1 MKVLNTDYLSGWYI
15 GSFEPSLVSSNEIE
29 VGTKLVPSGTLPDYH
44 YHKIKREITV
54 VLSGSIKLESS
65 GEIVS
70 SGSAI
75 ILEPFEKNDQIFL
88 EDTLILI
95 INTPSAQSDKH
106 Y

>member
-29 VGTKLVPSGTLPDYH
+29 VGTKLVPAGTRPDYH

-65 GEIVS
+65 GEIVT

-88 EDTLILI
+88 EDTLILV